1 MNAGSLQEVH
11 DYVEALAADLANWYQ
26 GRKKWK
32 KRLSA
37 ILRALSILLITAG
50 GMVPLVKATWTSG
63 TPATGGF
70 DLGQLG
76 YLLIGL
82 GGAAIAFDRFF
93 GFSSG
98 WIRYVTTELAIQRA
112 IDEFRLDWARLTL
125 QLRGAEPNAEQL
137 DALLQL
143 CRNLAMSV
151 RGQVEQETQSWVLE
165 FHSNLAD
172 MEKNLKA
179 RADEVKPPMAKAA
192 GAP

>member
-1 MNAGSLQEVH
+1 MNANSLQEVH
-11 DYVEALAADLANWYQ
+11 DYVEALAANLAGWYQ

-50 GMVPLVKATWTSG
+50 GMIPLVKATWSAG
-63 TPATGGF
+63 TPSAGGF

-137 DALLQL
+137 EALLQL

-179 RADEVKPPMAKAA
+179 RADEVKPAAKAA
-192 GAP
+192 GAS